1 MHQKWSTVMQQTVAV
16 RELDGPCY
24 ALLSTVNSLLSDV
37 KRDNSSKNVFEI
49 QDLNQDLDQ
58 VSW

>member
-1 MHQKWSTVMQQTVAV
+1 MQQTVAV
-16 RELDGPCY
+16 RELDGLCY

-37 KRDNSSKNVFEI
+37 KRDNSSKNAFEI

-58 VSW
+58 VS

>member
-1 MHQKWSTVMQQTVAV
+1 MQQTVAV

-58 VSW
+58 VS